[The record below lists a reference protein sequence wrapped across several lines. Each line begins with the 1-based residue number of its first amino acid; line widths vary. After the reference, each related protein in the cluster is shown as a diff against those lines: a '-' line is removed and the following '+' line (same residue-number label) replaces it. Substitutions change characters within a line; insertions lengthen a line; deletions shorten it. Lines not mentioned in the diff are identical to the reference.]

1 MKYLK
6 PHAFAIAMVAI
17 GFSFSLA
24 VAAPLGAVRRT
35 AADAKNARSCL
46 AANAGAAGS
55 ALSCLPIAEVQT
67 LFQSAPAYRP
77 GAPKLLRVI
86 SAYSLSDELGR
97 RIKAVKANGYLP
109 VYLTLN
115 NGTCLSLTAE
125 YERNARLDPA
135 ECNGQ
140 PSQAQSSVAQPPD
153 KTLRFVGASWG
164 YSAWLNRN
172 GRSTIVTAPFAKTF
186 EPLFITQ
193 MPVTAIMAMNSPDA
207 PMGNVT
213 LVGRVRGKVAIVVL
227 EASF

>member
-6 PHAFAIAMVAI
+6 LRSFVIATAAI
-17 GFSFSLA
+17 SFSSSFA
-24 VAAPLGAVRRT
+24 AAQSAGPERSTTVDVAS
-35 AADAKNARSCL
+35 ARSCL
-46 AANAGAAGS
+46 AADAGTTGS

-67 LFQSAPAYRP
+67 LFQSAPSYSP
-77 GAPKLLRVI
+77 GAPKLLRLI

-109 VYLTLN
+109 AYLTLDD
-115 NGTCLSLTAE
+115 GTCLSLTAE
-125 YERNARLDPA
+125 YDRNARLDPA

-140 PSQAQSSVAQPPD
+140 PSEAQSSVAQPSD

-164 YSAWLNRN
+164 YSAWLDRN
-172 GRSTIVTAPFAKTF
+172 GRSTIVTAPFSKTF
-186 EPLFITQ
+186 EPLFIAQ
-193 MPVTAIMAMNSPDA
+193 MPVSAIMAMNSPDA

-213 LVGRVRGKVAIVVL
+213 LVGRIHGKVAIVVL